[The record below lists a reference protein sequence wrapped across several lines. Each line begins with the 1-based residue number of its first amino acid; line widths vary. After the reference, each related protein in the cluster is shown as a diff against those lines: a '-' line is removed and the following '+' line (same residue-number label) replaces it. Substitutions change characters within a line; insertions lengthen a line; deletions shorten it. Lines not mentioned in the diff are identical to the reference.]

1 MSRTRHFEEDQV
13 PAGAVAVFRE
23 RGYKWR
29 SMPDLTALIGP
40 LEGAEDRI
48 R

>member
-1 MSRTRHFEEDQV
+1 MSGIRNLDADQV

-23 RGYKWR
+23 RGYKGR
-29 SMPDLTALIGP
+29 SMLDLTALIGS